1 MYIMQKLKDMLHE
14 SNVPVRPEQAR
25 ENVYT
30 PRSDTPSSFVDIR
43 SKMIK
48 NLLRDPGL
56 EEISVISIKKAGAN
70 GIDTKTLNS
79 EVANEILEG
88 SIYVDEVIKQKH
100 VRDQLHK
107 IRVKYSKK
115 GLIGFNNKN
124 RVWYFKN
131 KNTYELSGSEERF
144 LRAQGLKPQDCIRK
158 NTAKDVIQWLYNT
171 LSPDEFEQL
180 CCAVLEH
187 LEGREFKV
195 TQKRKSGADGG
206 FDGRG
211 RYQLDNGSE
220 VPVIFEAKKYNP
232 DSQVGS
238 DVCQKLAGAMME
250 NGIKHGII
258 MTTAQMSE
266 NTKKSSQNIA
276 KHSKVEIALIDQE
289 KIVDIMTYREEKPH
303 GLGIFK
309 SDYGLYYIN
318 IKAIKTAVSKQPS

>member
-14 SNVPVRPEQAR
+14 SNVPVGPEQAR

-124 RVWYFKN
+124 RVWSVSY
-131 KNTYELSGSEERF
+131 THL
-144 LRAQGLKPQDCIRK
+144 
-158 NTAKDVIQWLYNT
+158 T
-171 LSPDEFEQL
+171 LPTICS
-180 CCAVLEH
+180 V
-187 LEGREFKV
+187 
-195 TQKRKSGADGG
+195 
-206 FDGRG
+206 
-211 RYQLDNGSE
+211 
-220 VPVIFEAKKYNP
+220 
-232 DSQVGS
+232 
-238 DVCQKLAGAMME
+238 
-250 NGIKHGII
+250 
-258 MTTAQMSE
+258 
-266 NTKKSSQNIA
+266 
-276 KHSKVEIALIDQE
+276 
-289 KIVDIMTYREEKPH
+289 
-303 GLGIFK
+303 
-309 SDYGLYYIN
+309 
-318 IKAIKTAVSKQPS
+318 